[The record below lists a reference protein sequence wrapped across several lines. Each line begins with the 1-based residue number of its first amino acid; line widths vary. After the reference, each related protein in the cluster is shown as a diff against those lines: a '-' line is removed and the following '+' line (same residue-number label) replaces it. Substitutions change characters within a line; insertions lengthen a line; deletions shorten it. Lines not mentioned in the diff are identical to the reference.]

1 MENIQRADRALTS
14 EETLT
19 PEEARKFIGELFVY
33 HMPFNRLLGLE
44 LLRFEQDYAEL
55 QFCNQ
60 ERLVGNMVQK
70 ILHGGAIASILDVAG
85 GLVCAGSALTTLDTL
100 TIAEMQKRL
109 PTVGTIDLRVDYLRP
124 GRGEVFTASSNII
137 RAGNKV
143 SVARIELHNEQKVHI
158 ASATGTYLVG

>member
-1 MENIQRADRALTS
+1 MENIQQVDKI
-14 EETLT
+14 LT
-19 PEEARKFIGELFVY
+19 PEEARKFIGEVFVY

-55 QFCNQ
+55 QFRNQ
-60 ERLVGNMVQK
+60 EKLVGNMVQK

-85 GLVCAGSALTTLDTL
+85 GLVCAGNSLTSLEML

-109 PTVGTIDLRVDYLRP
+109 TTLGTIDLRVDYLRP
-124 GRGEVFTASSNII
+124 GRGEVFTASCSII
-137 RAGNKV
+137 RNGNKV
-143 SVARIELHNEQKVHI
+143 SVARIELHNENQVHI

>member
-1 MENIQRADRALTS
+1 MENIQPVDTI
-14 EETLT
+14 LT

-55 QFCNQ
+55 QFCYQ
-60 ERLVGNMVQK
+60 EKLIGNMIHK

-85 GLVCAGSALTTLDTL
+85 GLVCAGNALISIETITIAEIQKRLTTL
-100 TIAEMQKRL
+100 
-109 PTVGTIDLRVDYLRP
+109 GTIDLRVDYLRP
-124 GRGEVFTASSNII
+124 GRGEVFTASCNLI

-143 SVARIELHNEQKVHI
+143 SVARIELHNEKQMHI
-158 ASATGTYLVG
+158 ASAMGTYLVG

>member
-1 MENIQRADRALTS
+1 MENISRADNA
-14 EETLT
+14 LT
-19 PEEARKFIGELFVY
+19 PEEARKLIGEIFIY
-33 HMPFNRLLGLE
+33 QMPFNQLLGLE

-55 QFCNQ
+55 QFRK
-60 ERLVGNMVQK
+60 EEKLVGNMAQK

-85 GLVCAGSALTTLDTL
+85 GLICASHALTTLETL
-100 TIAEMQKRL
+100 TIPEIQKRL
-109 PTVGTIDLRVDYLRP
+109 STLGTIDLRVDYLRP

-143 SVARIELHNEQKVHI
+143 SVTRIELHNEQRIHI

>member
-1 MENIQRADRALTS
+1 MENMLQADKVLT
-14 EETLT
+14 L
-19 PEEARKFIGELFVY
+19 EEAQQFLNEIFIY
-33 HMPFNRLLGLE
+33 QMPFNQLLGLE

-55 QFCNQ
+55 QFRKQ
-60 ERLVGNMVQK
+60 EKLIGNIAQK

-85 GLVCAGSALTTLDTL
+85 GLICAHRALATLEML
-100 TIAEMQKRL
+100 TIPEMQKRL
-109 PTVGTIDLRVDYLRP
+109 STLGTIDLRVDYLRP

-143 SVARIELHNEQKVHI
+143 SVARIELHNEQQVHI